1 MKCKE
6 LITDIFQ
13 IGEATYYF
21 KLDGIRHLAVL
32 NRTTGD
38 PSCMRCRLISNSC
51 YVHTNDGRCFTLC
64 ELLTKSSYYQVDTL
78 VNSSLIIMNKLKY
91 DYKSGKIR

>member
-1 MKCKE
+1 MECKE

-13 IGEATYYF
+13 IGDAIYYF

-32 NRTTGD
+32 KATVD
-38 PSCMRCRLISNSC
+38 SSCMRCRLIGYSC
-51 YVHTNDGRCFTLC
+51 YVHTNDGKCFTLC
-64 ELLTKSSYYQVDTL
+64 ELLTKSSYYQVGML
-78 VNSSLIIMNKLKY
+78 VKPSLIIMNKLKY